1 MRSRKVISFIS
12 IVLIT
17 WIVAFSILLATE
29 EEDIRA
35 SGARIKIIAGNAVNI
50 YAAGARVT
58 VEGKAKQDIW
68 AAGALVDIDAETNG
82 DLYAAGSR
90 VNVKGKVT
98 GKARVAGAELKI
110 DAEIGKVLNAAGA
123 TIEISESAKLADN
136 SSLAGA
142 LIEFRGS
149 AEDNLNLYG
158 DEVVFSGHA
167 FGSVNF
173 EGRKVHLTENAR
185 VEGNLTIRSS
195 EKADISPSATIAGEL
210 IQTNILDSMK
220 EDKGVFAGH
229 GFALI
234 ISASVFILGLILVIF
249 ERGFVEQGIS
259 MLRSQPFSSLLWG
272 LVVFFGI
279 PIFVVV
285 SMVTIVG
292 IPIGVA
298 ALLTMP
304 FLLLLGYT
312 VAALGVSDWL
322 LNRSGKFKE
331 TGQRLL
337 LLAAGVA
344 MFAILRLVPFLGSF
358 LIFLIVLFGLGAAVV
373 TIGSRLRGRSVE
385 ATA

>member
-17 WIVAFSILLATE
+17 WIVAFSILLVTE

-35 SGARIKIIAGNAVNI
+35 SGARIKIIAGNAVNF

-110 DAEIGKVLNAAGA
+110 DAEIGKALNAAGA

-234 ISASVFILGLILVIF
+234 ISVSVFILGLILVIF

-279 PIFVVV
+279 PIF
-285 SMVTIVG
+285 
-292 IPIGVA
+292 GVA